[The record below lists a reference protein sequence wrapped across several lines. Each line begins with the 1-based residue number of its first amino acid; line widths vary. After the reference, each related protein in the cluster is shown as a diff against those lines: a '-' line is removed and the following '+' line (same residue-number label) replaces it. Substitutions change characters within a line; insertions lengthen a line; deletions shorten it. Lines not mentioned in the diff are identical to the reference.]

1 MKKEFVWVVS
11 LEFRVD
17 VNEFVSHVSLFRN
30 YDDAL
35 AAFQEQIEEETELL
49 CDDEDDTWTEEDKG
63 KNGAIWW
70 HIEDTT
76 NGRYSTVEL
85 CQVGVA

>member
-1 MKKEFVWVVS
+1 MENKVWAISV
-11 LEFRVD
+11 EYMVD
-17 VNEFVSHVSLFRN
+17 DGYGSFFSLFRN

-85 CQVGVA
+85 GLVGVA

>member
-35 AAFQEQIEEETELL
+35 LAFQRQVEEETEWIGA
-49 CDDEDDTWTEEDKG
+49 DSYTEEDKDE
-63 KNGAIWW
+63 NGAMWW
-70 HIEDTT
+70 HIQHAKDC
-76 NGRYSTVEL
+76 RYSTVAL
-85 CQVGVA
+85 RQKVVQ